1 MAIPRTTQTPWRR
14 PRGTRANATIEMV
27 LALGILLNLTFGTI
41 EFGHFFFVKN
51 TLQGAAREGAR
62 AAITAG
68 ATNADVNASVNGA
81 LTAAGFNTASYTV
94 QIRNNT
100 DTADI
105 DVSAQPSG
113 AGILVRVS
121 GSWGTVGLRPLG
133 LISAAKAVAGAA
145 VMRKE
150 PDGGTAS
157 GGGGGGSGGSGGSG
171 GGDDD
176 DDD

>member
-1 MAIPRTTQTPWRR
+1 MRNRPTAQILPGQILPGR
-14 PRGTRANATIEMV
+14 PRGSTRGRLANATIEMV

-62 AAITAG
+62 AAISAA
-68 ATNADVNASVNGA
+68 ATNTEVTTAVNAS
-81 LTAAGFNTASYTV
+81 LTAAGFNTASYTI
-94 QIRNNT
+94 QIRNST
-100 DTADI
+100 DTAD
-105 DVSAQPSG
+105 VNVATQPAG

-133 LISAAKAVAGAA
+133 LISSTKIVRGAA

-150 PDGGTAS
+150 GA
-157 GGGGGGSGGSGGSG
+157 
-171 GGDDD
+171 
-176 DDD
+176 